1 MIGGGRTDDDE
12 RAFARA
18 QHRMEF
24 AGAGHQAH
32 QVDFKHFAKSGH
44 FEFAAPVDHRALR
57 QHQGVEPVEC
67 RFEILDRAGIA
78 DVELGVIQ
86 ALKMRSLAWQI
97 IGGGSAGTAD
107 LHACALGPERL
118 CDAVADAA
126 GAADHQNL
134 LAAEIHLVHRA
145 PLDVLSLRLTSLGF
159 SASLVNPT
167 AHDVSFSE
175 HSMSDFKQ
183 LSRSVA
189 GLTVL
194 VTGAAS
200 GMGRATARVF
210 AAEGAKVAVTDFT
223 AEGAQ
228 AVVKEIAETGGTA
241 KAWTLDVANRDD
253 IDAVVNNI
261 AAHFGGL
268 GIVINNAGISVRVA
282 IDDDTYD
289 EAWTKGLAVLLTAHQ
304 RVIRAA
310 LPYLRKSR
318 CPRIVNIA
326 STEALGATALHSPYS
341 AAKAGVVGLT
351 RSLAVELGRDGIT
364 VNCICPGPITTAM
377 TARISDEHKAV
388 YARRRTA
395 LGRYGDPEEVAHMTL
410 SLCLPA
416 ASFLTGAIIPVDGG
430 LVARN
435 A

>member
-1 MIGGGRTDDDE
+1 
-12 RAFARA
+12 
-18 QHRMEF
+18 
-24 AGAGHQAH
+24 
-32 QVDFKHFAKSGH
+32 
-44 FEFAAPVDHRALR
+44 
-57 QHQGVEPVEC
+57 
-67 RFEILDRAGIA
+67 
-78 DVELGVIQ
+78 
-86 ALKMRSLAWQI
+86 
-97 IGGGSAGTAD
+97 
-107 LHACALGPERL
+107 
-118 CDAVADAA
+118 
-126 GAADHQNL
+126 
-134 LAAEIHLVHRA
+134 
-145 PLDVLSLRLTSLGF
+145 LTSRGID
-159 SASLVNPT
+159 ASLVDLKRIT
-167 AHDVSFSE
+167 AFSE
-175 HSMSDFKQ
+175 HSMPDFKQ

-210 AAEGAKVAVTDFT
+210 AAEGANVAVTDFVAAG
-223 AEGAQ
+223 AEAVAAEIVGNGGA
-228 AVVKEIAETGGTA
+228 A
-241 KAWTLDVANRDD
+241 KAWTLDVANRDN
-253 IDAVVNNI
+253 INAVVNEI

-268 GIVINNAGISVRVA
+268 DIVVNNAGISVA
-282 IDDDTYD
+282 TPIDGDGYD
-289 EAWTKGLAVLLTAHQ
+289 AAWEKSIAVLLTAHP
-304 RVIRAA
+304 RIIRAA

-318 CPRIVNIA
+318 SPRIVNIA

-364 VNCICPGPITTAM
+364 VNCICPGPITTGM
-377 TARISDEHKAV
+377 TARINDEHKAI

-430 LVARN
+430 LMARN